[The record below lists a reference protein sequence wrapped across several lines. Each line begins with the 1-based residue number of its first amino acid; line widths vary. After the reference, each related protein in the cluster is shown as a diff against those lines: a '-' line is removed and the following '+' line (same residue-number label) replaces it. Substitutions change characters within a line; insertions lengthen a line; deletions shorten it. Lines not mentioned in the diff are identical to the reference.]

1 MSKRQMS
8 VNQVLKMVFGVFMVF
23 VYLGMAVLMA
33 LNVFHWSVTP
43 LWTAVRWFFAIVFG
57 LYGLYRG
64 YRELKGEHTYGMR
77 ILDDDNDENT
87 YGSYSRNYNDF
98 KDNDN
103 DKK

>member
-1 MSKRQMS
+1 MSKRQVSM
-8 VNQVLKMVFGVFMVF
+8 NQLLKMAFGIFMVF
-23 VYLGMAVLMA
+23 FYLAVAVLMA
-33 LNVFHWSVTP
+33 LNAFDWTVTP

-77 ILDDDNDENT
+77 VQDDDSYENT
-87 YGSYSRNYNDF
+87 YGSYSRNFNDF

-103 DKK
+103 DK

>member
-8 VNQVLKMVFGVFMVF
+8 MNQSLKMVFGIFMVF
-23 VYLGMAVLMA
+23 FYLAVAVLMA
-33 LNVFHWSVTP
+33 LNVVNWSVTP
-43 LWTAVRWFFAIVFG
+43 LWTAIRWFFAIVLG

-77 ILDDDNDENT
+77 IEQDDSDENT

-98 KDNDN
+98 KDNNN
-103 DKK
+103 DEK